1 MATTLAYYS
10 DLLHTHLFFD
20 IMNLH
25 RIIELLTILVV
36 TLAVSVAGSRDA
48 SAWNAPPRKIF
59 GMRRKNINM
68 RSAAPKKSLSSVSV
82 TLEHQEVAPS
92 ENLLDA
98 IQDDSSDCSYQNQRI
113 IPASARAA
121 VVAFASAAAIGTTR
135 QALEMILP

>member
-1 MATTLAYYS
+1 
-10 DLLHTHLFFD
+10 
-20 IMNLH
+20 MNLH

-36 TLAVSVAGSRDA
+36 TLTVSVAGSRDA
-48 SAWNAPPRKIF
+48 SAWNAPPRKTF
-59 GMRRKNINM
+59 GMRRKNINK
-68 RSAAPKKSLSSVSV
+68 RNAPKKSLSSVSV

-98 IQDDSSDCSYQNQRI
+98 IQDDSSDGNHQNQRI

-135 QALEMILP
+135 HAIENALEMILP

>member
-1 MATTLAYYS
+1 
-10 DLLHTHLFFD
+10 
-20 IMNLH
+20 MNLH
-25 RIIELLTILVV
+25 RIIELLTILV

-48 SAWNAPPRKIF
+48 SAWNAPPRKTF
-59 GMRRKNINM
+59 GMRRKNINR

-82 TLEHQEVAPS
+82 TLEHQEAAPS

-135 QALEMILP
+135 HALEMILP